1 MRGNDMS
8 CVKRLY
14 PVIILLAGFALQHEM
29 AAQSFANPYQIDT
42 YEFIR
47 YDLNRIQFFGDSSSF
62 NPVYEKLDRLLKT
75 GEGQIKILHIG
86 GSHLQADVY
95 TDRVRKRLQSFEP
108 GLNGGRGFVF
118 PYRLARTNNP
128 TNYRVSSY
136 GKWTG
141 CRNVEE
147 RRNCKLGVSG
157 ISVSTQDPHGSITFW
172 FPPSDIVD
180 YECNRIIL
188 FYEEDSLSY
197 DFYIDAAARI
207 SEVSEER
214 HPGIRVF
221 QLDRFVDSVTVR
233 LQQTDSLQNHFDFYG
248 ISLGT
253 DDPGFVYHSIGINGA
268 KVPSFLRCQL
278 LEEHVG
284 ALDPDLIILSMGTN
298 DAYGRYFN
306 PEQFSREYDSMI
318 NRFRS
323 AAPGAAV
330 ILTVPND
337 SYLYR
342 RYINNNTKLVQDVIY
357 ALAEENGYGVWNFY
371 EIMGGL
377 NSIIIWQQYGLAKRD
392 RIHFTHK
399 GYLLK
404 GDLFFNALLRSY
416 DNHIDGSR
424 SGAADRY

>member
-1 MRGNDMS
+1 MS
-8 CVKRLY
+8 HFRLLF
-14 PVIILLAGFALQHEM
+14 PIILLFAGCTLSHNM
-29 AAQSFANPYQIDT
+29 DAQSFADPYHIDN
-42 YEFIR
+42 YGFVR
-47 YDLNRIQFFGDSSSF
+47 YDLNMIRFFGDSSAF
-62 NPVYEKLDRLLKT
+62 DPVYEEFDRLLKT

-95 TDRVRKRLQSFEP
+95 SDRVRKRLQSFQS
-108 GLNGGRGFVF
+108 GLNGGRGFMF

-128 TNYRVSSY
+128 SNYRVSSY
-136 GKWTG
+136 GRWTG

-147 RRNCKLGVSG
+147 RKNCTLGLSG
-157 ISVSTQDPHGSITFW
+157 ISVSTLDPHGSITFS
-172 FPPSDIVD
+172 FPPSDIVE
-180 YECNRIIL
+180 YESNRIIM

-207 SEVSEER
+207 SEVSEESR
-214 HPGIRVF
+214 PGIRVF

-233 LQQTDSLQNHFDFYG
+233 LQQTDSLQNHFVFYG
-248 ISLGT
+248 ISLQT

-278 LEEHVG
+278 LEEHISV
-284 ALDPDLIILSMGTN
+284 LDPDLIILSMGTN

-306 PEQFSREYDSMI
+306 PQQFSQEYDSMI

-330 ILTVPND
+330 LLTVPND

-357 ALAEENGYGVWNFY
+357 SLAEENGYGVWNFY

-377 NSIIIWQQYGLAKRD
+377 NSIIIWQRYGLAKRD
-392 RIHFTHK
+392 RIHFTRK

-404 GDLFFNALLRSY
+404 GDLLFNALLRSY

-424 SGAADRY
+424 SQAATQY